1 MSHLQRLRSLPCLLC
16 LDQTRTE
23 AAHLRMADPVVNKH
37 QALGQ
42 KPPDCYALP
51 LCGYHHRLQHKG
63 SERIFWES
71 IGIDPIKIALALYA
85 FSDDYSHCVEIIEG
99 VAARLPSHSNTE

>member
-1 MSHLQRLRSLPCLLC
+1 
-16 LDQTRTE
+16 
-23 AAHLRMADPVVNKH
+23 MADPQV
-37 QALGQ
+37 A
-42 KPPDCYALP
+42 KPPAGLGRKPQDFYCVP

-85 FSDDYSHCVEIIEG
+85 FSEDYSHCVEIIEG
-99 VAARLPSHSNTE
+99 VAARLPAHSNTE